1 MALQMTWVNA
11 YRRKSPPLGLRN
23 LGNSCY
29 LNSVL
34 QCLTYTPPLANFCLS
49 NRHSSI
55 CELSNV
61 CKKHECPFC
70 LSLSIESPLDVP
82 AKIQS
87 SIQIFAKHFRI
98 GRQEDAHEFLR
109 YMMDACHNTC
119 LKLLKSRNGVV
130 CQNGQANGKTE
141 KVEPNTIVKEIFGGV
156 LQSQV
161 KCLSCDFESN
171 KMDDIMDISLDLF
184 QCRSLKEALQR
195 FFQPEILDGSNKYS
209 CEKCNKLSAARKQ
222 MSIFQAPNVLV
233 IQLKRFEGVHGL
245 KIDRPITFGEDLAL
259 AAYMCKQAQD
269 PQPEYS
275 LFGSIVHAGYSPE
288 SGHYYAYVKDA
299 SGQWYCCNDAHVT
312 LATVE
317 EVLSEKVYILFFV
330 RTNQRPKFV
339 KSLSSNGSGIIFCN
353 GKGDSVVEKAK
364 HLHKQSAFVLTNGN
378 YSTKCSPNSSTFE
391 KEPPKAKV
399 KFSIV
404 QLAAPQSRRGDANGN
419 TSPKIQEEAS
429 KGRLRKPEELLIQR
443 QKQVSSTNSNGVG
456 DADSSKKDND
466 STTNKSFP
474 DHACG
479 TVTNKRPCINSNGLT
494 MVGQCA
500 KIECRKGQC
509 DNNVSRACYLNTRE
523 VKRKVCDGD
532 VANVSNSSNGGLH
545 ALSGQESGC
554 KLSGMSSGKEHIS
567 IETKLKE
574 KLCQDTLAFLRTC
587 QWYDEVYSFM
597 RDKKRLCLR
606 DASIPR
612 TDFKPLLISDAKA
625 TFNSQIPQALKVH
638 LLERIESC
646 MSGQK

>member
-29 LNSVL
+29 LNSVV
-34 QCLTYTPPLANFCLS
+34 QCLTYTPPLANFCLG

-55 CELSNV
+55 CELSDV
-61 CKKHECPFC
+61 IKKYECPFC
-70 LSLSIESPLDVP
+70 LLEKRIVRSLSIESALDVP
-82 AKIQS
+82 VKIQT
-87 SIQIFAKHFRI
+87 SIEIFAKHFRI

-109 YMMDACHNTC
+109 YMIDACHNTC
-119 LKLLKSRNGVV
+119 LKLLKPKNGVV
-130 CQNGQANGKTE
+130 CQSVQANGNSE

-161 KCLSCDFESN
+161 KCLSCNSESN

-184 QCRSLKEALQR
+184 QCSSLKEALQL

-209 CEKCNKLSAARKQ
+209 CEKCKKLSSARKQ
-222 MSIFQAPNVLV
+222 MSIFRAPNVLV

-245 KIDRPITFGEDLAL
+245 KIDRPIAFGEELAL
-259 AAYMCKQAQD
+259 AAHMCKQAQD

-275 LFGSIVHAGYSPE
+275 LFGSIVHSGYSPE

-299 SGQWYCCNDAHVT
+299 SGRWYCCNDAHVT

-330 RTNQRPKFV
+330 RTNQRSKFV
-339 KSLSSNGSGIIFCN
+339 KSLTSNGNGTIFCN
-353 GKGDSVVEKAK
+353 GKESPVVDKAK
-364 HLHKQSAFVLTNGN
+364 HLRKKSAFMLTHGN
-378 YSTKCSPNSSTFE
+378 YSTKRSPNSSFE
-391 KEPPKAKV
+391 KEPSKAKV
-399 KFSIV
+399 KFSI
-404 QLAAPQSRRGDANGN
+404 LRTTAYESRRRDANGK
-419 TSPKIQEEAS
+419 SFPKIQDGAS
-429 KGRLRKPEELLIQR
+429 KGRLRKPEALLIQR
-443 QKQVSSTNSNGVG
+443 QKQVSSTNNNGLN
-456 DADSSKKDND
+456 DADSSKKE
-466 STTNKSFP
+466 SGK
-474 DHACG
+474 
-479 TVTNKRPCINSNGLT
+479 VL
-494 MVGQCA
+494 
-500 KIECRKGQC
+500 C
-509 DNNVSRACYLNTRE
+509 DNNVNTRD

-532 VANVSNSSNGGLH
+532 DANVSNSGNAGSHG
-545 ALSGQESGC
+545 LSGQESRC
-554 KLSGMSSGKEHIS
+554 RLSDISSGKETIGIS
-567 IETKLKE
+567 MTLKE
-574 KLCQDTLAFLRTC
+574 KLCQDALSFLRTC
-587 QWYDEVYSFM
+587 QWYDGVYSFM

-606 DASIPR
+606 DASISR

-638 LLERIESC
+638 LLECIESC